1 MENQPEEFEA
11 TTFSKSRQQNSL
23 TELDTLIAETLEESR
38 ISPKSTDLEQKAAA
52 HFSATPITIEVPV
65 KIETPIE
72 TPHVKTEQE
81 ISEKKIEPIKKELV
95 QEVVKKDST
104 EQQYEKTFKTYK
116 DGDLVKGKVV
126 RIDESGIL
134 VDIGYKSDGF
144 INKEELDGKSYN
156 AGDVIEVYI
165 DALTTKDGHAA
176 LSLKKAAIE
185 KRWFELFDSFK
196 GKISLEAKVSSA
208 VGGGLVVDLI
218 GIRGFVPASQVA
230 KKNDIS
236 LSDFVGQTI
245 PLKVIEVD
253 RRRGKVI
260 LSHKL
265 GNFERQRTDREKFF
279 NQIDV
284 GEILHGTVSSIKKFG
299 AFVNVNGI
307 EGLVHINDISWK
319 RLRDPSQVLSIG
331 QEIDVFV
338 LGVDRLYKKLSLGL
352 KQLQPDPW
360 ASAQEK
366 YKPGQVVD
374 VKILRL
380 AKFGAFAELEEGL
393 EGLLHNSELS
403 IKGVEKP
410 DDAVKTGDVVK
421 AMIIRIVPEDQR
433 IGLSIREVLIEEEK
447 AKLREIQSSSQAQKI
462 TIGDTMD
469 ESIKE
474 QLSSQNELPP
484 AA

>member
-1 MENQPEEFEA
+1 MGNQQEEFEA

-23 TELDTLIAETLEESR
+23 TELDALIAETLEESK
-38 ISPKSTDLEQKAAA
+38 ISPKSADLEQKDAS
-52 HFSATPITIEVPV
+52 HFSATPITIETPV
-65 KIETPIE
+65 KIETP
-72 TPHVKTEQE
+72 PVKAEPI
-81 ISEKKIEPIKKELV
+81 ISEKKEEPIKKGPV
-95 QEVVKKDST
+95 QEAVKKDST
-104 EQQYEKTFKTYK
+104 ELQYEKTFKTYK

-126 RIDESGIL
+126 RVDESGIL
-134 VDIGYKSDGF
+134 VDIGYKADGF
-144 INKEELDGKSYN
+144 INKEEMDGKNYN
-156 AGDVIEVYI
+156 SGDIIEVFI
-165 DALTTKDGHAA
+165 DALSTKNGHAA
-176 LSLKKAAIE
+176 LSLKKAAVE
-185 KRWFELFDSFK
+185 KRWLELFDSFK
-196 GKISLEAKVSSA
+196 RRTSLDAKVASA
-208 VGGGLVVDLI
+208 VGGGLVVDLT

-230 KKNDIS
+230 KRGETA
-236 LSDFVGQTI
+236 LTDFVGKVI
-245 PLKVIEVD
+245 PLKVIEID

-260 LSHKL
+260 LSHKF
-265 GNFERQRTDREKFF
+265 GNVEKLRSDREKFF

-299 AFVNVNGI
+299 AFVNINGI

-319 RLRDPSQVLSIG
+319 RIGDPSQVLSIG

-338 LGVDRLYKKLSLGL
+338 LGVDRLNKKLSLGL

-366 YKPGQVVD
+366 YRPGQIVD

-393 EGLLHNSELS
+393 EGLIHNSELS

-410 DDAVKTGDVVK
+410 DDAVKAGDIVK
-421 AMIIRIVPEDQR
+421 AMVIRIVPEEQK
-433 IGLSIREVLIEEEK
+433 IGLSIREVLVQEEK
-447 AKLREIQSSSQAQKI
+447 EKLKEIQSASSSQKI

-484 AA
+484 SA